1 MSIPGGPGL
10 AGAIAP
16 RYPAARA
23 RRRNGKNMDTVEIT
37 AGPEAT
43 HVVLGATMEISMA
56 QALYRKLTPRLE
68 QSHALVMDASQVQRI
83 DTAALQTLAYF
94 CRCAHERGIPFRW
107 HAISPALQQAA
118 QTLGLSSFLFR
129 NA

>member
-1 MSIPGGPGL
+1 
-10 AGAIAP
+10 
-16 RYPAARA
+16 
-23 RRRNGKNMDTVEIT
+23 MDTVEIT
-37 AGPEAT
+37 EGPEAT

-56 QALYRKLTPRLE
+56 QALYRQLSPRLA
-68 QSHALVMDASQVQRI
+68 QSNALVMDASQVQRI

-94 CRCAHERGIPFRW
+94 CRCAHERGIPFHW

-118 QTLGLSSFLFR
+118 QTLGLTSFLFK

>member
-1 MSIPGGPGL
+1 
-10 AGAIAP
+10 
-16 RYPAARA
+16 
-23 RRRNGKNMDTVEIT
+23 MDTVEIT
-37 AGPEAT
+37 TGPEAT

-56 QALYRKLTPRLE
+56 QALYRQLTPRLE
-68 QSHALVMDASQVQRI
+68 QSNALMMDASQVQRL

-94 CRCAHERGIPFRW
+94 CRCARERGIPFHW

-118 QTLGLSSFLFR
+118 QTLGLSAVLFK